1 MTKPNL
7 VPARRKLGAGRRL
20 LALGLFLLLTWGTAT
35 IFLPDGPSY
44 SLTDVTER
52 IELEVAQ
59 SPAPLGWGGLEIG
72 KIDGAAASCSIK
84 TLPIG
89 SLPLKI
95 IITAP
100 SERPPSA

>member
-59 SPAPLGWGGLEIG
+59 SPAP
-72 KIDGAAASCSIK
+72 
-84 TLPIG
+84 
-89 SLPLKI
+89 
-95 IITAP
+95 
-100 SERPPSA
+100 